1 MVRNHSLDN
10 AKFILILLV
19 VFGHLIE
26 PYIGEDT
33 AFKVI
38 YLFIYSFHMPA
49 FVLVSG
55 MLSKAILSEDAT
67 DRMIKTILVPFIV
80 FTLFY
85 ESVYFLE
92 NGQLSKYIRGLQPY
106 WVLWFFLSLF
116 IWRLLLPVVVKFR
129 YPVVFLVMVSLLAGY
144 FDPIG
149 RFMGI
154 SRTIY
159 FFPFFVIGYL
169 MTPDLLSNLKLNKI
183 PKVFFMVVLGM
194 NIALFAS
201 FHEMSEDWLL
211 GATSYFDYD
220 VQVWSAG
227 LIRFA
232 LYCLSLLTVVSFL
245 FLVPRNPVFLSRK
258 GVNSLQVY
266 VWHPI
271 VITVIMLSGLS
282 QAIMQL
288 SGPLAL
294 IVFFVT
300 AFVLSV
306 ILSSNFV
313 SLATQRFLISP
324 AIYFLTILRTDRN

>member
-1 MVRNHSLDN
+1 MARNHSLDN

-19 VFGHLIE
+19 VFGHMIE
-26 PYIGEDT
+26 PYIEENR

-38 YLFIYSFHMPA
+38 YLFLYSFHMPA

-55 MLSKAILSEDAT
+55 MLSKAVLDEGAT
-67 DRMIKTILVPFIV
+67 DRLVRTILVPFII

-92 NGQLSKYIRGLQPY
+92 NGHLSKYIKGLQPY

-116 IWRLLLPVVVKFR
+116 VWRLLLPVVVKFR
-129 YPVVFLVMVSLLAGY
+129 HPVVFLIMVSLLAGY
-144 FDPIG
+144 FDSIG

-159 FFPFFVIGYL
+159 FFPFFVVGYL
-169 MTPDLLSNLKLNKI
+169 MTADVLSNLKLNKI
-183 PKVFFMVVLGM
+183 PKVIFLAVLGL
-194 NIALFAS
+194 NIALFS
-201 FHEMSEDWLL
+201 YFHEMSEDWLL

-232 LYCLSLLTVVSFL
+232 LYCLSFLTVMSFL
-245 FLVPRNPVFLSRK
+245 FLVPKGAGFLSRK
-258 GVNSLQVY
+258 GENSLQAY

-271 VITVIMLSGLS
+271 FITVITLSGLS
-282 QAIMQL
+282 QNTMQL

-294 IVFFVT
+294 IIFFVT
-300 AFVLSV
+300 AFVLSAM
-306 ILSSNFV
+306 LSSNFV
-313 SLATQRFLISP
+313 MSATQRFLISP
-324 AIYFLTILRTDRN
+324 AIHFLTILRPRK